1 MRPISML
8 HQNLAGVCLLLALFL
23 ANSLVA
29 MAAGADA
36 APAVGEITLPNSHAT
51 IRGQLKPGVIAP
63 GGKGTLVLTAVPSPG
78 YRIYA
83 LGDEGRGGIAR
94 PTLIHFT
101 ETANLKFGEPVAD
114 RRPKEKPEANPAD
127 GVARY
132 YEEAITWTV
141 SVEAPADV
149 AVGSHLIEGVFAYQI
164 CFSNSCE
171 RPIAVRFAGSLNI
184 AAEAGTETETP
195 LTFTPASYSAAEP
208 KKSTPEPTISA
219 TTAAVGPL
227 FGGLKPI
234 EANATTD
241 QNSSLLLVLSAALV
255 GGFILNFMP
264 CVLPVIGLK
273 VLSFVNQAGNNR
285 AQAFALNGWFSAGL
299 ISVFLVLAGLAAFF
313 QLGWGEQFSSTGFN
327 IAMAGL
333 VFAMALSFLG
343 VWEIPIPGF
352 VGSGKATELE
362 SREGAIG
369 AFSKGV
375 ITTVLSTPCS
385 GPFLGPVFG
394 FTLKQSTPMIFLIF
408 FFVGLGMASPYLLIG
423 AFPRLVKFLPKP
435 GAWMDTFKQIMGF
448 FLLGTVVFLFTFT
461 DKNYLPA
468 TFCMLVGIWAACW
481 WIGRTPLTAELGTKL
496 LAWSQAIGVAG
507 LVAAMGFYLFVPHDT
522 AIAWQPYSREALERQ
537 IAEGRT
543 VLVDFTADW
552 CPTCKANEWLVLNTE
567 SVSTLVNRNHVVPM
581 VADWT
586 DGSDEIKDVLEQL
599 GSKSIPVY
607 AIFSAN
613 RPNEPIV
620 LRDLVTKN
628 QVISALNAAGP
639 SKTAGVAVVGR

>member
-1 MRPISML
+1 MRRISLFKQCL
-8 HQNLAGVCLLLALFL
+8 HSYCLILAAVVTLSS
-23 ANSLVA
+23 NSL
-29 MAAGADA
+29 AAGADA
-36 APAVGEITLPNSHAT
+36 PPAVGEITLPNSHAT
-51 IRGQLKPGVIAP
+51 ISGQLKPGVVAA
-63 GGKGTLVLTAVPSPG
+63 GGQGTLVLTAVPSPG

-94 PTLIHFT
+94 PSLIHFT

-114 RRPKEKPEANPAD
+114 RRPKEKPEANPQD

-141 SVEAPADV
+141 PIEVPAD
-149 AVGSHLIEGVFAYQI
+149 ATAGSHLIEGVFAYQI

-184 AAEAGTETETP
+184 AEAGAAETETP

-208 KKSTPEPTISA
+208 NKSTPTSTA
-219 TTAAVGPL
+219 TATAGAAGSL
-227 FGGLKPI
+227 FGGLKPR
-234 EANATTD
+234 EFNATTD
-241 QNSSLLLVLSAALV
+241 QNSSLLLVLGAALV

-299 ISVFLVLAGLAAFF
+299 ISVFLVLAGLAAFA

-352 VGSGKATELE
+352 VGSGKAAELE
-362 SREGAIG
+362 TREGAIG

-394 FTLKQSTPMIFLIF
+394 FTLKQTTPMIFLIF

-423 AFPRLVKFLPKP
+423 AFPRLVRFLPKP

-496 LAWSQAIGVAG
+496 MAWSQG
-507 LVAAMGFYLFVPHDT
+507 
-522 AIAWQPYSREALERQ
+522 
-537 IAEGRT
+537 
-543 VLVDFTADW
+543 
-552 CPTCKANEWLVLNTE
+552 
-567 SVSTLVNRNHVVPM
+567 
-581 VADWT
+581 
-586 DGSDEIKDVLEQL
+586 
-599 GSKSIPVY
+599 
-607 AIFSAN
+607 
-613 RPNEPIV
+613 
-620 LRDLVTKN
+620 
-628 QVISALNAAGP
+628 
-639 SKTAGVAVVGR
+639 VGRGGARRSDWLLLVRAARNIDRLAALLARSLGAADRAGEHGFRRLHGRLVPDLQSQRMARAQHRNGQHAR